1 MLAEL
6 ETLMAAVHHDS
17 PRAVFQRAVIEDNI
31 LGKRTVSTRRKT
43 ARLLAQLYGLDPGVT
58 VFRALVFFWERD
70 ASGRPLIA
78 LLCAVTRDPLLR
90 LTAGAVL
97 PARPDDIVPKTDLE
111 KRINQVAPG
120 HFAPSTVQKI
130 ARNAASS
137 WTQSGHLRGRRVKH
151 RARPKVTPA
160 TVAYALLLGFL
171 AGASGQML
179 LTTFWAQ
186 LLDTPKAEL
195 TSLAAEA
202 SARGWI
208 TYRQSGQV
216 IEARFPDLL
225 TPEELEAR
233 REQD

>member
-6 ETLMAAVHHDS
+6 EALMAAVRHGS
-17 PRAVFQRAVIEDNI
+17 PRTLFRRAIIEDNV

-58 VFRALVFFWERD
+58 VFRALVFFWEKD
-70 ASGRPLIA
+70 PSGRPLIA
-78 LLCAVTRDPLLR
+78 LLCAASRDPLLR
-90 LTAGAVL
+90 LTTGAVL

-111 KRINQVAPG
+111 KRISQVAPG
-120 HFAPSTVQKI
+120 HFATSTVQKI

-137 WTQSGHLRGRRVKH
+137 WTQSGHLQGRRVKR

-160 TVAYALLLGFL
+160 TVAYALLLGYL

-186 LLDTPKAEL
+186 LLDAPEAEL
-195 TSLAAEA
+195 TSLAADA

-208 TYRQSGQV
+208 VYRQSGHV
-216 IEARFPDLL
+216 MEVRFPDLL